1 MKVNQEI
8 ENNTP
13 KRANRLIHESSPY
26 LSHHAH
32 NPVDWYPWGEE
43 AFARARRED
52 KPILLSIGYR
62 ACHWCSVMA
71 RESFEDEAIAQLM
84 NDNFINIKVDREE
97 RPDLDTI
104 YMNSVQMMTG
114 SGGWPMTVFLT
125 PEGKPFY
132 GGTYFPPVDRYGMPG
147 FPRVLISVAEAYRE
161 RRDEIEK
168 SAEGM
173 LGELK
178 RLNRV
183 VAPKEESEGGLS
195 YEIADHAANHL
206 LRTLDPVY
214 GGFGNKPK
222 FPPSMT
228 LEFLLRQYRRT
239 KDASSL
245 NAVELTLKK
254 MARGGIYDQLGGGFH
269 RYSVDEKWLV
279 PHFEKMLYDNALLSR
294 VYTEAF
300 LATGDEFYRRIA
312 CETLDYVAR
321 EMTDE
326 GGGFYSTQDADSEG
340 EEGKFFVWAPEEV
353 VALLGEEDARLF
365 NRYFDVSEVGNFEG
379 HNILHIDEDLDVI
392 ARLMRVS
399 RERLAEAV
407 ERGRPI
413 LFEARE
419 KRVKPFRDE
428 KILTAW
434 NGLMLRSFAEASR
447 AFDRDDYLQ
456 IAIRNANF
464 LMTSLRRDGRLLR
477 SHKDGESKLNAYLED
492 YAYVIDG
499 LLSLY
504 EATFDPAWFEE
515 ARRLTET
522 MVTEFWDDEA
532 GGFFF
537 TSSDHET
544 LITRTK
550 DFYDNATPAGNSVA
564 AGALARLSL
573 FVGEDRYRGMAET
586 ILRLMKPTM
595 MRAPGAF
602 GRLLSVLDL
611 FLASPYEIAVIGAP
625 DAEETRAMINVI
637 FKRYLPNKVVA
648 FAPEADSTES
658 RTINLLEGRDR
669 VDGRS
674 AAYVCRNFYCEAP
687 VTSAA
692 RLDEALRRE

>member
-1 MKVNQEI
+1 MSNQ
-8 ENNTP
+8 TP
-13 KRANRLIHESSPY
+13 HNEPKYSNHLIYESSPY
-26 LSHHAH
+26 LQQHSH
-32 NPVDWYPWGEE
+32 NPVDWYPWGEA
-43 AFARARRED
+43 AFTRAQRED
-52 KPILLSIGYR
+52 KPILLSVGYR
-62 ACHWCSVMA
+62 ACHWCHVQME
-71 RESFEDEAIAQLM
+71 ESFEDEAIAQLM
-84 NDNFINIKVDREE
+84 NDNFISVKVDREE

-104 YMNSVQMMTG
+104 YMNAVQMMTG

-125 PEGKPFY
+125 PDGKPFY

-147 FPRVLISVAEAYRE
+147 FPRVLISVAEAYRT
-161 RRDEIEK
+161 RRDEIEN

-183 VAPKEESEGGLS
+183 AAPKAGLEGELS

-206 LRTLDPVY
+206 LRTLDPVH

-228 LEFLLRQYRRT
+228 LRFLLRQYHRT
-239 KDASSL
+239 KDASAL
-245 NAVELTLKK
+245 NAVELTLNK
-254 MARGGIYDQLGGGFH
+254 MALGGMYDQLGGGFH

-300 LATGDEFYRRIA
+300 LATGNEFYKRIA
-312 CETLDYVAR
+312 VETLDYVAR

-326 GGGFYSTQDADSEG
+326 RGGFYSTQDADSEG
-340 EEGKFFVWAPEEV
+340 EEGKFFVWTPEEV

-365 NRYFDVSEVGNFEG
+365 NRYFDVSETGNFEG
-379 HNILHIDEDLDVI
+379 HSILHIDEGVDVI

-399 RERLAEAV
+399 RERLIEAI
-407 ERGRPI
+407 ERGKRI

-419 KRVKPFRDE
+419 KRVKPYRDE

-434 NGLMLRSFAEASR
+434 NGLMMRSFAEASR
-447 AFDRDDYLQ
+447 AFGRDDYLE
-456 IAIRNANF
+456 IAIRNASF
-464 LMTSLRRDGRLLR
+464 LLTRLRRDGRLLR
-477 SHKDGESKLNAYLED
+477 AHKDGESKLNAYLED

-504 EATFDPAWFEE
+504 EASFDLRWFEE
-515 ARRLTET
+515 ARALVET
-522 MVTEFWDDEA
+522 MITQFWDAEA

-537 TSSDHET
+537 TSADHET

-564 AGALARLSL
+564 AGALVRLSL
-573 FVGEDRYRGMAET
+573 MTGEDRYRGMAES
-586 ILRLMKPTM
+586 ILRLMKLTM
-595 MRAPGAF
+595 TRAPGAF
-602 GRLLSVLDL
+602 GHLLSALDL
-611 FLASPYEIAVIGAP
+611 FLASPYEIAVVGAP

-637 FKRYLPNKVVA
+637 FRRYLPNKVVA
-648 FAPEADSTES
+648 YAPEADSKAS
-658 RTINLLEGRDR
+658 RTIKLLEGRGR
-669 VDGRS
+669 IDGRT
-674 AAYVCRNFYCEAP
+674 AAYICRKFYCEAP

-692 RLDEALRRE
+692 RLDEALGAGK

>member
-1 MKVNQEI
+1 MSSNQTHHNETKYT
-8 ENNTP
+8 NQ
-13 KRANRLIHESSPY
+13 LIYESSPY
-26 LSHHAH
+26 LQQHSH

-43 AFARARRED
+43 AFTRAQRED

-62 ACHWCSVMA
+62 ACHWCHVQME
-71 RESFEDEAIAQLM
+71 ESFEDEAIAQLM

-104 YMNSVQMMTG
+104 YMNAVQMMTG

-125 PEGKPFY
+125 PDGRPFY

-147 FPRVLISVAEAYRE
+147 FPRVLISVAEAYRT
-161 RRDEIEK
+161 RRDEIEN

-178 RLNRV
+178 RLNQV
-183 VAPKEESEGGLS
+183 VAPKGELEGGLS
-195 YEIADHAANHL
+195 HVITDHAVNQL

-214 GGFGNKPK
+214 GGFSDKPK

-228 LEFLLRQYRRT
+228 LQFLLRHYHRT
-239 KDASSL
+239 KDESAL

-254 MARGGIYDQLGGGFH
+254 MASGGMYDQLGGGFH
-269 RYSVDEKWLV
+269 RYSVDEKWLA

-300 LATGDEFYRRIA
+300 LATGDEFYKRIA
-312 CETLDYVAR
+312 IETLDYVVR

-340 EEGKFFVWAPEEV
+340 EEGKFFVWTPEEV
-353 VALLGEEDARLF
+353 VALLGEEDALLF
-365 NRYFDVSEVGNFEG
+365 NRYFDVSEMGNFEG
-379 HNILHIDEDLDVI
+379 HSILHIDVDAI

-399 RERLAEAV
+399 RERLIEAI
-407 ERGRPI
+407 ERGKRI

-419 KRVKPFRDE
+419 ERVKPYRDE

-434 NGLMLRSFAEASR
+434 NGLMMRSFAEASR
-447 AFDRDDYLQ
+447 AFDRDDYLE

-464 LMTSLRRDGRLLR
+464 LLTRLRRDGRLLR
-477 SHKDGESKLNAYLED
+477 THKDGESKLNAYLED
-492 YAYVIDG
+492 YAYVIEG

-504 EATFDPAWFEE
+504 EASFDPGRFEE
-515 ARRLTET
+515 ARALTET
-522 MVTEFWDDEA
+522 MVTQFWDSEA

-537 TSSDHET
+537 TSADHET
-544 LITRTK
+544 LITRAK

-564 AGALARLSL
+564 AGALMRLSL
-573 FVGEDRYRGMAET
+573 FAGEERYRRMAET
-586 ILRLMKPTM
+586 ILQVMKPTM
-595 MRAPGAF
+595 ARAPGAF
-602 GRLLSVLDL
+602 GHLLSVLDL
-611 FLASPYEIAVIGAP
+611 FLAAPYEIAVIGAP
-625 DAEETRAMINVI
+625 DDEETRAMINVI
-637 FKRYLPNKVVA
+637 FKSYLPNKVVA
-648 FAPEADSTES
+648 FAPEADSKAS
-658 RTINLLEGRDR
+658 RTIKLLEGRDR
-669 VDGRS
+669 IDGRT

-687 VTSAA
+687 LTSAA
-692 RLDEALRRE
+692 SLEEALRRG

>member
-1 MKVNQEI
+1 MEIKHFNQDG
-8 ENNTP
+8 TP
-13 KRANRLIHESSPY
+13 KYTNRLVNETSPY
-26 LSHHAH
+26 LLQHAH
-32 NPVDWYPWGEE
+32 NPVDWHAWGEE
-43 AFARARRED
+43 AFKRARQED
-52 KPILLSIGYR
+52 KPIHLSIGYS
-62 ACHWCSVMA
+62 ACHWCHRMS
-71 RESFEDEAIAQLM
+71 EDCFEDEAIAQLM
-84 NDNFINIKVDREE
+84 NDNFVSIKVDREE

-104 YMNSVQMMTG
+104 YMNAVQMMTG

-125 PEGKPFY
+125 PDGKPFY

-147 FPRVLISVAEAYRE
+147 FPRVLISVAEAYRT
-161 RRDEIEK
+161 RRDEIES

-183 VAPKEESEGGLS
+183 VAPEGELEGGLS

-214 GGFGNKPK
+214 GGFGGKPK

-228 LEFLLRQYRRT
+228 LQFLLRHYHRT
-239 KDASSL
+239 KDASAL
-245 NAVELTLKK
+245 NAVELTLNK
-254 MARGGIYDQLGGGFH
+254 MANGGMYDKLGGGFH

-294 VYTEAF
+294 VYTEVF
-300 LATGDEFYRRIA
+300 LATGNKFYKRIA
-312 CETLDYVAR
+312 VGTLDYVAR

-340 EEGKFFVWAPEEV
+340 EEGKFFVWTTEEV
-353 VALLGEEDARLF
+353 VGLIGQEDALLF
-365 NRYFDVSEVGNFEG
+365 NRYFDVSEMGNFEG
-379 HNILHIDEDLDVI
+379 HNILHVDEDVDVI

-399 RERLAEAV
+399 RERLIEAV
-407 ERGRPI
+407 ERGKRA

-419 KRVKPFRDE
+419 KRVKPYRDE

-434 NGLMLRSFAEASR
+434 NGLMMRSFAEASR
-447 AFDRDDYLQ
+447 AFDRNDYLE

-464 LMTSLRRDGRLLR
+464 LLTRLRRDGRLLR
-477 SHKDGESKLNAYLED
+477 AHKDGESKLNAYLED

-504 EATFDPAWFEE
+504 EASFDLRWFEE
-515 ARRLTET
+515 ARALTET
-522 MVTEFWDDEA
+522 MVSEFWDAES

-537 TSSDHET
+537 TSADHET

-564 AGALARLSL
+564 AAALTRLSL
-573 FVGEDRYRGMAET
+573 FVGEGRYRGMAET
-586 ILRLMKPTM
+586 ILRLMKPSMT
-595 MRAPGAF
+595 RAPGAF
-602 GRLLSVLDL
+602 GNLLSVLDL

-625 DAEETRAMINVI
+625 DAGETRAMIDVI

-648 FAPEADSTES
+648 FAPEADPKAS
-658 RTINLLEGRDR
+658 RTIKLLEGRDR
-669 VDGRS
+669 IDGRA

-687 VTSAA
+687 VTSAE
-692 RLDEALRRE
+692 RLDEALRRG